1 MDEKYKKILM
11 NKFIEFVHAD
21 RQNSQLF
28 YSLHINKK
36 ETLRTNMARSNKTG
50 WWEEFDQMRENEK
63 FTECELFLL
72 RNCLLQSISSN
83 HKYAQEDL
91 QNSLNNISDLSFSSS
106 EEILENLRNI
116 IKDTN
121 YAIDHIEKLNKLLEK
136 FN

>member
-1 MDEKYKKILM
+1 
-11 NKFIEFVHAD
+11 
-21 RQNSQLF
+21 
-28 YSLHINKK
+28 
-36 ETLRTNMARSNKTG
+36 
-50 WWEEFDQMRENEK
+50 MRENEK